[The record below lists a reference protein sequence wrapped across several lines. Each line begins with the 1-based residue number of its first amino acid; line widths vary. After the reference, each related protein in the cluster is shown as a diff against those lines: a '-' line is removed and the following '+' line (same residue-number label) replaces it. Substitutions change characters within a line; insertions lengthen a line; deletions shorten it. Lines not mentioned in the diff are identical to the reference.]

1 MLSIYLSQNNHNCI
15 NFQGRSFRIQNVELF
30 TKLVQDG
37 MSNSQ
42 IAKEFDVA
50 LSTVV
55 AMRKQLGLPS
65 MRQQKFDEKVNA
77 VVERLTDSNKPSRQ
91 ELAKELGI
99 CRGSIDK
106 IAQQYNIFD
115 TVRTN
120 RDNQI
125 MELLSQGFTTAQ
137 IAQKLD
143 INASTVSRTFSRL
156 GVRLKKP
163 SKDTDVLAKLAEG
176 KKNKQIAEELGLREQ
191 TICVIKK
198 KYGLVRKYNRLEPEQ
213 NIKWEEIVEESKHI
227 TALRKMYMNFKKG
240 ERTPEILD
248 DMLKTIEHLKDVVVN
263 FKSRLK

>member
-15 NFQGRSFRIQNVELF
+15 NFQGRNLKIQDVELF
-30 TKLVQDG
+30 KKLVEDG
-37 MSNSQ
+37 LSNPQ
-42 IAKEFDVA
+42 LAKEFNVA
-50 LSTVV
+50 RSTVI

-65 MRQQKFDEKVNA
+65 MRQQKFDKKVN
-77 VVERLTDSNKPSRQ
+77 VVLEKLTSSDKQSRQ
-91 ELAKELGI
+91 KIAKELGI
-99 CRGSIDK
+99 GKGSIDK

-125 MELLSQGFTTAQ
+125 MGLLSQGFTTAQ

-163 SKDTDVLAKLAEG
+163 SSDTDVLAKLAEG

-213 NIKWEEIVEESKHI
+213 NIKWEEIAEESKHI

-240 ERTPEILD
+240 ERTPEILE
-248 DMLKTIEHLKDVVVN
+248 DMLKTIEHLKDVVLD
-263 FKSRLK
+263 FKKRL